1 MIPSARLAMFCGAAW
16 CLCLPCAG
24 HHIGSDP
31 KAERERQWRDQLT
44 AIARDY
50 ELAGRVDDLFRWAPE
65 MCRMPGPPKARMSA
79 SEDEKTHGKKLYS
92 LFAKDRH
99 AYTRTHKHRELKS
112 APIGQWIVKESWT
125 PEEFAGDETEMKPI
139 TRQLKSK
146 DENQGKINDVFL
158 PFAKNGDKSYRAKE
172 KSGLFVMMK
181 LDPATPDTD
190 QGWIYATVAKDMKTI
205 TALGKIES
213 CMKCH
218 ADAKWDRQFG
228 LKIDN

>member
-1 MIPSARLAMFCGAAW
+1 MITSTRLAVICGAAW
-16 CLCLPCAG
+16 CLCLLGAG
-24 HHIGSDP
+24 PPGGSDP
-31 KAERERQWRDQLT
+31 RGEHERQWRDQLA
-44 AIARDY
+44 AIAKNY
-50 ELAGRVDDLFRWAPE
+50 ELSGRVDDLFRWAPE

-99 AYTRTHKHRELKS
+99 AYTRTHKHRELKT
-112 APIGQWIVKESWT
+112 APVGQWIVKESWT
-125 PEEFAGDETEMKPI
+125 PEKFPGAETEMKPI
-139 TRQLKSK
+139 IRELKPK
-146 DENQGKINDVFL
+146 DENQKTISDVFL
-158 PFAKNGDKSYRAKE
+158 PFAKHADKTFRAKE

-190 QGWIYATVAKDMKTI
+190 QGWIYATIGKDMKTI

-228 LKIDN
+228 LRIDN